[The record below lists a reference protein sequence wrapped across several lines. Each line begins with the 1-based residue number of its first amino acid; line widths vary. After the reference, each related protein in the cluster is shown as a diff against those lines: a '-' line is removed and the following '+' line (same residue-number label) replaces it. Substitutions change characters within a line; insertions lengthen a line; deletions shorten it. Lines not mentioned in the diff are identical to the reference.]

1 MSFTWENAF
10 EKATGPRGLA
20 GRARALKSGNLME
33 LKDFLDLTHIKH
45 ALLKPYFE
53 LPSYP
58 VVENRELLPS
68 FEVDLFEYKELP
80 GFSMVVLPRQLA
92 YFQEIFQYDV
102 LHSPDDLP
110 VHDVRQRP
118 DLPET
123 TRLNNLNSLTL
134 RIPRHAQE
142 QFRQHFAQTDITA
155 LENYP
160 ELQDT
165 LLNMERAHVL
175 ALNSRGRFHLAG
187 VYSSF
192 PSYLDTEL
200 KHFGQRIGKFKPGD
214 DALYERNRLFVYQF
228 LMELYGFPI
237 VSERRTSAAMFARRL
252 FRSGENFMVRVL
264 GQSDR
269 TLTSIYSHP
278 EARHYPRVEKL
289 ALVSVHE
296 HFKDTVKLLREGG
309 YFVDPDRRVVILRVT
324 YNQHKYDP
332 DNVRQDRALSV
343 VRQEV
348 IHPLTGEVAG
358 GLNIIKDSY
367 SMFLRLNDIVRGE
380 YHGRIVFKRHEIVEG
395 TDTDQNRLKF
405 LHSWLTKHQ
414 RRIISYSDDFYANV
428 VKVLD
433 GYLLS
438 PDNYERFTS
447 MRALHQEVWS
457 KYSYI
462 QQARKVK
469 ILEDLQNRR
478 SKGQR
483 LSYLA
488 MLNQFTAILSDLRFE
503 MVNYFDELVE
513 RVIRMAETILQ
524 DRYLRKNF
532 VNRKD
537 EDLSAYGLQL
547 KKMYGRLVSL
557 IDEIERIR
565 KLRTEPP
572 RPQTSIITL

>member
-1 MSFTWENAF
+1 MSFSWELAF
-10 EKATGPRGLA
+10 SKAAGPRGLA
-20 GRARALKSGNLME
+20 GRARAVNNGGLMDLKQ
-33 LKDFLDLTHIKH
+33 FLDLAHIKY
-45 ALLKPYFE
+45 ALLQPYFE
-53 LPSYP
+53 TANYP
-58 VVENRELLPS
+58 LVENRELLPS
-68 FEVDLFEYKELP
+68 FEVDLFEYKDLP
-80 GFSMVVLPRQLA
+80 GFSMVVLPRRLS
-92 YFQEIFQYDV
+92 YFQEIFQYDI
-102 LHSPDDLP
+102 LHSPEDVSIQDRKANPSLP
-110 VHDVRQRP
+110 ERVRQS
-118 DLPET
+118 
-123 TRLNNLNSLTL
+123 NLNSLTL
-134 RIPRHAQE
+134 RIPRQD
-142 QFRQHFAQTDITA
+142 QDRLRQRFAATDITA
-155 LENYP
+155 LANYP
-160 ELQDT
+160 ELLPT
-165 LLNMERAHVL
+165 LLHMERAHLL
-175 ALNSRGRFHLAG
+175 ALNSKGRFHLAG

-200 KHFGQRIGKFKPGD
+200 KQFGLRIGKFSAGD
-214 DALYERNRLFVYQF
+214 DQKYERNRLFVYQF

-252 FRSGENFMVRVL
+252 FRSGENFLVRVL

-269 TLTSIYSHP
+269 TITTMYSHP
-278 EARHYPRVEKL
+278 DAKHYPRVEKL

-309 YFVDPDRRVVILRVT
+309 YFVDPDRRVAIVRVI

-348 IHPLTGEVAG
+348 IHPLTGKTLTG
-358 GLNIIKDSY
+358 MNIIKDSY

-380 YHGRIVFKRHEIVEG
+380 YHGKVVYKRHEIVEG
-395 TDTDQNRLKF
+395 TESDEKRLKF

-438 PDNYERFTS
+438 PDNYERFTP

-462 QQARKVK
+462 QQARKLK
-469 ILEDLQNRR
+469 TLEDLQNRQSR
-478 SKGQR
+478 GQKI
-483 LSYLA
+483 SYLA
-488 MLNQFTAILSDLRFE
+488 MVTSFTEILSDLKFE

-513 RVIRMAETILQ
+513 RVIKMTETILQ
-524 DRYLRKNF
+524 DRYLHKNF

-537 EDLSAYGLQL
+537 DDLSPYGLQI

-557 IDEIERIR
+557 LDEFRRIR
-565 KLRTEPP
+565 RLRAEPP
-572 RPQTSIITL
+572 RPQTLITL

>member
-1 MSFTWENAF
+1 MSFSWELAF
-10 EKATGPRGLA
+10 SKATGARGLA
-20 GRARALKSGNLME
+20 RRAKSIKDGSLLSLKE
-33 LKDFLDLTHIKH
+33 FLDLAHIKY

-53 LPSYP
+53 TEHYP
-58 VVENRELLPS
+58 LVENRELLPS

-80 GFSMVVLPRQLA
+80 GFSMVVLPRRLS
-92 YFQEIFQYDV
+92 YFQEIFQYDI
-102 LHSPDDLP
+102 LHSPE
-110 VHDVRQRP
+110 DVSIQDRKANPGMPERIRQS
-118 DLPET
+118 
-123 TRLNNLNSLTL
+123 NLSSLTM
-134 RIPRHAQE
+134 RIPRQS
-142 QFRQHFAQTDITA
+142 QDQLRQHFANTDITSLA
-155 LENYP
+155 NYA
-160 ELQDT
+160 ELLPT
-165 LLNMERAHVL
+165 LLYMERAHVL
-175 ALNSRGRFHLAG
+175 SLNSKNRFHLSG

-200 KHFGQRIGKFKPGD
+200 KQFGLRMGKFSAGD
-214 DALYERNRLFVYQF
+214 DKKYERNRLFVYQF

-237 VSERRTSAAMFARRL
+237 VSERRTSASMFARRL
-252 FRSGENFMVRVL
+252 FRSGENFLVRVL

-269 TLTSIYSHP
+269 TITTMYSHP
-278 EARHYPRVEKL
+278 DATQFPRVEKL

-296 HFKDTVKLLREGG
+296 HFRDTVKLLRDGG
-309 YFVDPDRRVVILRVT
+309 FFVDPDRRVVILRVI
-324 YNQHKYDP
+324 YSQHKYDP

-348 IHPLTGEVAG
+348 IHPLTGEVLS

-380 YHGRIVFKRHEIVEG
+380 YPGRIVFKRHEIVEG
-395 TDTDQNRLKF
+395 TETDEKRLKF

-414 RRIISYSDDFYANV
+414 RRIISYSEDFYANV

-438 PDNYERFTS
+438 PDNYERFTP

-469 ILEDLQNRR
+469 TLEDLHLRR
-478 SKGQR
+478 SRGQK
-483 LSYLA
+483 LSYLE
-488 MLNQFTAILSDLRFE
+488 MLSAFTGIVSDLKFE

-513 RVIRMAETILQ
+513 RVIRITEAILQ
-524 DRYLRKNF
+524 DRYLHKKF

-537 EDLSAYGLQL
+537 DDLSEYGLQI
-547 KKMYGRLVSL
+547 KRMYGRLVSL
-557 IDEIERIR
+557 LDEFTRIR
-565 KLRTEPP
+565 RFRAEKSK
-572 RPQTSIITL
+572 PQSIITL

>member
-1 MSFTWENAF
+1 MSFSWELAF
-10 EKATGPRGLA
+10 SKAAGPRGLA
-20 GRARALKSGNLME
+20 GRARAVNNGGLMDLKQ
-33 LKDFLDLTHIKH
+33 FLDLAHIKY
-45 ALLKPYFE
+45 ALLQPYFE
-53 LPSYP
+53 TANYP
-58 VVENRELLPS
+58 LVENRELLPS
-68 FEVDLFEYKELP
+68 FEVDLLEYKDLP
-80 GFSMVVLPRQLA
+80 GFSMVVLPRRLS
-92 YFQEIFQYDV
+92 YFQEIFQYDI
-102 LHSPDDLP
+102 LHSPE
-110 VHDVRQRP
+110 DVSIQDRKATP
-118 DLPET
+118 SLPE
-123 TRLNNLNSLTL
+123 RMRQSNLNSLTL
-134 RIPRHAQE
+134 RVPRQD
-142 QFRQHFAQTDITA
+142 QDRLRQRFAATDITA
-155 LENYP
+155 LANYP
-160 ELQDT
+160 ELLPT
-165 LLNMERAHVL
+165 LLHMERAHLL
-175 ALNSRGRFHLAG
+175 ALNSKGRFHLAG

-200 KHFGQRIGKFKPGD
+200 KQFGLRIGKFAAGD
-214 DALYERNRLFVYQF
+214 DEKYEKHRLFVYQF

-252 FRSGENFMVRVL
+252 FRSGENFLVRVL

-269 TLTSIYSHP
+269 TITTMYSHP
-278 EARHYPRVEKL
+278 DAKHYPRVEKL

-309 YFVDPDRRVVILRVT
+309 YFVDPDRRVAIVRVI

-348 IHPLTGEVAG
+348 IHPLTGKTLTG
-358 GLNIIKDSY
+358 MNIIKDSY

-380 YHGRIVFKRHEIVEG
+380 YHGKVVYKRHEIVEG
-395 TDTDQNRLKF
+395 TESDEKRLKF

-414 RRIISYSDDFYANV
+414 RRIISYSEDFYANV

-438 PDNYERFTS
+438 PDNYERFTP

-462 QQARKVK
+462 QQARKLK
-469 ILEDLQNRR
+469 TLEDLQNRQSR
-478 SKGQR
+478 GQK

-488 MLNQFTAILSDLRFE
+488 MLTSFTEILSDLKFE

-513 RVIRMAETILQ
+513 RVIKMTETILQ
-524 DRYLRKNF
+524 DRYLHKNF

-537 EDLSAYGLQL
+537 DDLSPYGLQI

-557 IDEIERIR
+557 LDEFRRIR
-565 KLRTEPP
+565 RLRAEPP
-572 RPQTSIITL
+572 RPQTLITL

>member
-10 EKATGPRGLA
+10 SKAGPYGLA
-20 GRARALKSGNLME
+20 GRARAVKDGSLMALKE
-33 LKDFLDLTHIKH
+33 YLDLAHAKH
-45 ALLKPYFE
+45 ALLQPYFE
-53 LPSYP
+53 TQAYP

-80 GFSMVVLPRQLA
+80 GFSMVALPRQLS
-92 YFQEIFQYDV
+92 YFEEIFQYDI
-102 LHSPDDLP
+102 LHSPEDLAAQKRKGGP
-110 VHDVRQRP
+110 ALTEQVRQ
-118 DLPET
+118 
-123 TRLNNLNSLTL
+123 NNLNSLTL
-134 RIPRHAQE
+134 RIPKQAQD
-142 QFRQHFAQTDITA
+142 QFRQKFSPTDITSLA
-155 LENYP
+155 NYP
-160 ELQDT
+160 DLLPT
-165 LLNMERAHVL
+165 LLHMERAHVL
-175 ALNSRGRFHLAG
+175 AHNARGRFHLSG
-187 VYSSF
+187 VYASF

-200 KHFGQRIGKFKPGD
+200 KQFGLRTGKFSAGD
-214 DALYERNRLFVYQF
+214 DEKYERHRLFVYQF

-252 FRSGENFMVRVL
+252 FRSGEEFMVRVL

-269 TLTSIYSHP
+269 TLTTIYSHP
-278 EARHYPRVEKL
+278 EAKHYPRVEKL

-296 HFKDTVKLLREGG
+296 HFRETVKTLREGG
-309 YFVDPDRRVVILRVT
+309 YFVDPERRVVLLRVI

-348 IHPLTGEVAG
+348 IHPLTGQPLEGV
-358 GLNIIKDSY
+358 NIIKDSY

-395 TDTDQNRLKF
+395 TDSDDKRLKF
-405 LHSWLTKHQ
+405 LHSWLAKHQ
-414 RRIISYSDDFYANV
+414 RRIISYSEDFYANV

-433 GYLLS
+433 SYLLS
-438 PDNYERFTS
+438 PDNYERFTP
-447 MRALHQEVWS
+447 MRTLHQEVWS

-469 ILEDLQNRR
+469 TLEDLQNRQI
-478 SKGQR
+478 KGQK

-488 MLNQFTAILSDLRFE
+488 MLTSFTEIVSDLKFE

-513 RVIRMAETILQ
+513 RVIKMTEAILQ
-524 DRYLRKNF
+524 DRYLHKNF

-537 EDLSAYGLQL
+537 DDLSEYGLQIKL
-547 KKMYGRLVSL
+547 TYGRLVSL
-557 IDEIERIR
+557 LDEFTRIR
-565 KLRTEPP
+565 KLRMDQP
-572 RPQTSIITL
+572 RAQTLVTL

>member
-1 MSFTWENAF
+1 MPFSWELAFT
-10 EKATGPRGLA
+10 KATGPRGLA
-20 GRARALKSGNLME
+20 GRAKSIKDGSLSSLKE
-33 LKDFLDLTHIKH
+33 FLDLVHVKY
-45 ALLKPYFE
+45 ALLKPFFE
-53 LPSYP
+53 TDSYP
-58 VVENRELLPS
+58 LVENRELLPS

-80 GFSMVVLPRQLA
+80 GFSMVVLPRRLS
-92 YFQEIFQYDV
+92 YFQEIFQYDI
-102 LHSPDDLP
+102 LHSPE
-110 VHDVRQRP
+110 DVSIQERKANPAMPERLRQ
-118 DLPET
+118 
-123 TRLNNLNSLTL
+123 NNLNSLTL
-134 RIPRHAQE
+134 RIPKQSQD
-142 QFRQHFAQTDITA
+142 QFRQSFGGTDITSLA
-155 LENYP
+155 NYA
-160 ELQDT
+160 ELLPT
-165 LLNMERAHVL
+165 LLHMERAHVL
-175 ALNSRGRFHLAG
+175 SLNSKKRFHLSG

-200 KHFGQRIGKFKPGD
+200 KQFGLRIGKFGAGD
-214 DALYERNRLFVYQF
+214 DKKYERNRLFVYQF

-252 FRSGENFMVRVL
+252 FRSGENFLVRVL

-269 TLTSIYSHP
+269 TITTMYSHP
-278 EARHYPRVEKL
+278 DAKHYPRVEKL

-309 YFVDPDRRVVILRVT
+309 FFVDPDRRVVILRVA
-324 YNQHKYDP
+324 YSQHKYDP

-348 IHPLTGEVAG
+348 IHPLTGEVLS

-395 TDTDQNRLKF
+395 TETDEKRLKF

-414 RRIISYSDDFYANV
+414 RRIISYSEDFYANV

-433 GYLLS
+433 GYLLA
-438 PDNYERFTS
+438 PENFERFTS

-469 ILEDLQNRR
+469 TLEDLHVRR
-478 SKGQR
+478 SKGKK
-483 LSYLA
+483 LSYLE
-488 MLNQFTAILSDLRFE
+488 MLSSFTGIVSDLKFE

-513 RVIRMAETILQ
+513 RVIKMTETILQ
-524 DRYLRKNF
+524 DRYLHKNF

-537 EDLSAYGLQL
+537 DDLSEYGLQI
-547 KKMYGRLVSL
+547 KRMYGRLVSL
-557 IDEIERIR
+557 LDEFIRIR
-565 KLRTEPP
+565 RFRAEQPKS
-572 RPQTSIITL
+572 QTVITL

>member
-1 MSFTWENAF
+1 MSLSWENIF
-10 EKATGPRGLA
+10 SKLPGGRGLA
-20 GRARALKSGNLME
+20 GRARALKEGDLLA
-33 LKDFLDLTHIKH
+33 LKDFLDLAHAKY
-45 ALLKPYFE
+45 ALLQPYFTQ
-53 LPSYP
+53 PGYP
-58 VVENRELLPS
+58 LVENRELLPS
-68 FEVDLFEYKELP
+68 FEVDIFEYKELP
-80 GFSMVVLPRQLA
+80 GFSMVVLPRQLS
-92 YFQEIFQYDV
+92 YFQEVFQYDI
-102 LHSPDDLP
+102 LHSPHVLQGASRKSSS
-110 VHDVRQRP
+110 VA
-118 DLPET
+118 E
-123 TRLNNLNSLTL
+123 RLSATNLNSLTM
-134 RIPRHAQE
+134 RIPRQDQDRLRQ
-142 QFRQHFAQTDITA
+142 QFSGTDITA
-155 LENYP
+155 LSSYTDLLP
-160 ELQDT
+160 T
-165 LLNMERAHVL
+165 LLHMERAHVL
-175 ALNSRGRFHLAG
+175 SLTSKGRFHLAG

-200 KHFGQRIGKFKPGD
+200 KQYGLRIGKFSTGD
-214 DALYERNRLFVYQF
+214 DAKYEANRLFVYQF

-252 FRSGENFMVRVL
+252 YRSGENFMVRVL

-269 TLTSIYSHP
+269 TITTIYSHP
-278 EARHYPRVEKL
+278 DAKHYPRVEKL

-296 HFKDTVKLLREGG
+296 HFKDTVKLLGDGG
-309 YFVDPDRRVVILRVT
+309 YFVDPERRVVLLRVI

-348 IHPLTGEVAG
+348 IHPLTGEAVS

-380 YHGRIVFKRHEIVEG
+380 YHGRVVFKRHEIVQG
-395 TDTDQNRLKF
+395 TDTDEKRLKF

-438 PDNYERFTS
+438 PDNYDRFTP

-469 ILEDLQNRR
+469 VLEDLLLRQHR
-478 SKGQR
+478 GQK

-488 MLNQFTAILSDLRFE
+488 MLTAFTSIVSDLKFE
-503 MVNYFDELVE
+503 MVNYFDELVD
-513 RVIRMAETILQ
+513 RVIKMADTILQ
-524 DRYLRKNF
+524 DRYLHKNF

-537 EDLSAYGLQL
+537 EDLSAYGQQI

-557 IDEIERIR
+557 VDEFGRIR

-572 RPQTSIITL
+572 RPQNLLTL